1 MDANVLQARANM
13 DIRLQ
18 QERKDM
24 DYKAMVEQDM
34 MKGKM
39 LEDRA
44 MFQSHVQC
52 HSSQPQEQVFSTPP
66 MSTLQRCYS
75 VTIATDIVYE

>member
-1 MDANVLQARANM
+1 M

-24 DYKAMVEQDM
+24 DYKAMVEQVM
-34 MKGKM
+34 MEGKI

-44 MFQSHVQC
+44 MSQSHVQC
-52 HSSQPQEQVFSTPP
+52 HSSRPQEHVFSCPP
-66 MSTLQRCYS
+66 VSTLQRCYS
-75 VTIATDIVYE
+75 VMTEILYE

>member
-1 MDANVLQARANM
+1 M

-18 QERKDM
+18 HERKDM
-24 DYKAMVEQDM
+24 DYKAMVEQVM
-34 MKGKM
+34 MEGKM

-52 HSSQPQEQVFSTPP
+52 HSSQSQEHVFSTPP
-66 MSTLQRCYS
+66 VSTLQRCYS
-75 VTIATDIVYE
+75 VTIMTDIVH

>member
-1 MDANVLQARANM
+1 M

-24 DYKAMVEQDM
+24 DYKAMVEQVM
-34 MKGKM
+34 MEGKM

-52 HSSQPQEQVFSTPP
+52 HSSQPQEHVFSTPP
-66 MSTLQRCYS
+66 VSTLQQCYS
-75 VTIATDIVYE
+75 VMITTDIVHE